1 MQFTYLG
8 SCGDDTLTIS
18 DDIYRYLIKARRHK
32 IDDLIYFRNLKD
44 NYLYKYLLKN
54 ISKRD
59 ALLSFES
66 KEEKIVKSK
75 HTFHLGWSM
84 VDPKTVEK
92 HISSLNEIGV
102 DKITF
107 VYSTYS
113 QKNFK
118 PNLEKLNKIL
128 INSSQQCGRSTLMKL
143 EVCESLEIFLQNY
156 PETKILDFSET
167 TLGNSTQVDTMLIGT
182 EGGFSQEERSLF
194 KEENILGL
202 DSSLI
207 LRSETAAISV
217 ASKLLL

>member
-1 MQFTYLG
+1 MQFTYLD

-44 NYLYKYLLKN
+44 NYLFKYRLKN

-59 ALLSFES
+59 ALLTFES
-66 KEEKIVKSK
+66 KEEKIVKSN
-75 HTFHLGWSM
+75 HNLHLGWSI

-92 HISSLNEIGV
+92 YISSLNEIGV
-102 DKITF
+102 DQITF

-143 EVCESLEIFLQNY
+143 EICESLEVFLKQY
-156 PETKILDFSET
+156 PQTKILDFSENN
-167 TLGNSTQVDTMLIGT
+167 LESSTQVDTILIGT
-182 EGGFSQEERSLF
+182 EGGFSKEERSLF
-194 KEENILGL
+194 KVDSILGL
-202 DSSLI
+202 DSNLI

-217 ASKLLL
+217 ASKILL